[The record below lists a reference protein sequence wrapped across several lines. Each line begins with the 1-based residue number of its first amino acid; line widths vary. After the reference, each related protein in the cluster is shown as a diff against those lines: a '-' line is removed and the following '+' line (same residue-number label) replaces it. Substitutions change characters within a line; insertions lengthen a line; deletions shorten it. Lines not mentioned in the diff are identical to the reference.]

1 MLVKEFTINN
11 YISDDEIIVNLPK
24 GTTVHF
30 LQIDTATSVW
40 AKHFDLQILQGGVL
54 LTTCKLDNPLLT
66 DMLIFNMKNT
76 TIENLTFIFKP
87 HYSSK
92 AYKSAT
98 LVVGDE
104 IIIKII
110 GHNEE
115 EENGG
120 DYSSYFWGGDF

>member
-11 YISDDEIIVNLPK
+11 YISNDEIIINLPK
-24 GTTVHF
+24 GIIIHF
-30 LQIDTATSVW
+30 LQIDTTTSIW
-40 AKHFDLQILQGGVL
+40 AKYFDLQILQGGIL

-66 DMLIFNMKNT
+66 DMLIFNMKNS
-76 TIENLTFIFKP
+76 TIKKLTLIFKP

-92 AYKSAT
+92 AYQKAT

-110 GHNEE
+110 GQNEE
-115 EENGG
+115 EEEGG
-120 DYSSYFWGGDF
+120 DYSSFFWGGDF